1 MGLSNLG
8 LLGWPRSVVWPQWL
22 NLTFMILRTSPSSL
36 FPLPCFRWVVRL
48 VGGVEESLAHLRFYS
63 GAHTLVMFRSF
74 QVFFSPLGW
83 VDGSFCWKTKRR
95 SQFQRTA
102 VSDNC
107 NTLGFYLARL
117 TLAIAT
123 FNSSRERDTETRALS
138 RSRTSSSTTL
148 AQQQQVRPQYRRS
161 WRL

>member
-1 MGLSNLG
+1 MSPTGVSI
-8 LLGWPRSVVWPQWL
+8 ST
-22 NLTFMILRTSPSSL
+22 LTAAFSSILTLMSSL
-36 FPLPCFRWVVRL
+36 SGSSGRGRR
-48 VGGVEESLAHLRFYS
+48 GVSSAPAFLLR
-63 GAHTLVMFRSF
+63 RSHPGDVSEF
-74 QVFFSPLGW
+74 SILFFSLGG

-102 VSDNC
+102 VSDNR

-117 TLAIAT
+117 TLASAT

-148 AQQQQVRPQYRRS
+148 AQQQQVRPQYRHSR
-161 WRL
+161 RL

>member
-1 MGLSNLG
+1 MATVRCLAPVTKSDFYDFANVAFFSIRTPMLSLSG
-8 LLGWPRSVVWPQWL
+8 PSGGGCRGVPSAPAILLRSSHPGDVSE
-22 NLTFMILRTSPSSL
+22 FS
-36 FPLPCFRWVVRL
+36 RL
-48 VGGVEESLAHLRFYS
+48 
-63 GAHTLVMFRSF
+63 
-74 QVFFSPLGW
+74 FSPLGG

-102 VSDNC
+102 VSDNH

-123 FNSSRERDTETRALS
+123 FNSSRERDTETKALS

-148 AQQQQVRPQYRRS
+148 AQQQQVRPQKRRS
-161 WRL
+161 